1 MKYNIE
7 LEKGRYH
14 SVSVQSAGLDLPLVD
29 LSLSAAAA
37 LALLQALQA
46 KEAEIRDMAENYY
59 DCNDCGET
67 HRKGET
73 CASNDDDEEEDQ
85 DA

>member
-7 LEKGRYH
+7 PEKGRYH
-14 SVSVQSAGLDLPLVD
+14 SVSIQSAGLDLPLVD
-29 LSLSAAAA
+29 LSLSAVAA
-37 LALLQALQA
+37 LALLQSLKA
-46 KEAEIRDMAENYY
+46 KETEIRDMAENYY
-59 DCNDCGET
+59 DCAECGET

-73 CASNDDDEEEDQ
+73 CATNEEDEEEDQ